1 MTETI
6 ETDIAI
12 IGAGSGG
19 LSVAAGAAQMGAR
32 TVLIEAGAMG
42 GDCLNVGCVP
52 SKSLIAAADAAH
64 CFRMADRFGIAA
76 VAPSVDFAAVNDHV
90 HAVIAAIAPHDSV
103 ERFEGLG
110 VRVIRET
117 GRFVGPDRLRAGS
130 TEITAKRVVIA
141 TGSRPAVP
149 PIPGLDRT
157 PYLTNETLFGLRV
170 LPRHLIV
177 IGGGPIGLEMAQ
189 AHRRLGAAVTV
200 VEAARLLSRDDV
212 DLVARIRDAVVADG
226 VAVIEGTGV
235 TEVGCGPGGTDAIR
249 VRLADGRDL
258 TGSHLLVAVGRT
270 PNIEQLDLA
279 AGGVAATK
287 AGVTVDDRLRT
298 TNKQVFAIGD
308 VAGGPQF
315 THVAGYHASVVIKNA
330 LFRLPAKVDYRA
342 LPRVTYTRPELAQ
355 VGLTEAEAR
364 AGGRT
369 DLRILTWRFADNDR
383 AQTEKATAGIA
394 KMVATKTGRV
404 LGAGIVGPHAGELIQ
419 VWGLMIGRKV
429 KLGALASQITAY
441 PTLSEVSKRAAGSF
455 FTPGL
460 FSERTRRIVRLL
472 LRLG

>member
-6 ETDIAI
+6 DTDIAI

-19 LSVAAGAAQMGAR
+19 LSVAAGAVQMGAR

-52 SKSLIAAADAAH
+52 SKSLIAAADAADG
-64 CFRMADRFGIAA
+64 FRTAERFGIAA
-76 VAPSVDFAAVNDHV
+76 VTPSVDFAAVNDHV

-103 ERFEGLG
+103 DRFEGLG
-110 VRVIRET
+110 VRVIRAV
-117 GRFVGPDRLRAGS
+117 GRFVGPNRLRAGA
-130 TEITAKRVVIA
+130 TEITAKRIVIA

-149 PIPGLDRT
+149 PIPGLADT
-157 PYLTNETLFGLRV
+157 PYLTNETLFGLRA

-200 VEAARLLSRDDV
+200 VEAASLLSRDDA
-212 DLVARIRDAVVADG
+212 DLVARVRDAIRADG
-226 VAVIEGTGV
+226 VEVIEGTGV
-235 TEVGCGPGGTDAIR
+235 TEVGRRPEGSDAIH
-249 VRLADGRDL
+249 VRLADGREL
-258 TGSHLLVAVGRT
+258 TGSHLLVAVGRS
-270 PNIEQLDLA
+270 PNIEQLDLDA
-279 AGGVAATK
+279 AGVAATK
-287 AGVTVDDRLRT
+287 AGVTVDHRLRT
-298 TNKQVFAIGD
+298 TNKKVFAIGD

-330 LFRLPAKVDYRA
+330 LFRLPSKVDYRA

-355 VGLTEAEAR
+355 VGLTEAEATG
-364 AGGRT
+364 AGHS
-369 DLRILTWRFADNDR
+369 DLKVLTWRFADNDR
-383 AQTEKATAGIA
+383 AQAERATGGFA
-394 KMVATKTGRV
+394 KVVATTSGRV
-404 LGAGIVGPHAGELIQ
+404 LGAGIVGPHAGDLIQ
-419 VWGLMIGRKV
+419 VWGVMIGQKI

-455 FTPGL
+455 FTPSL
-460 FSERTRRIVRLL
+460 FSERTRTIVRLL